1 MATIIIVIIIIFICA
16 VAAEAFSASG
26 FAFDNDNDNDD
37 DNDIVTSNDDKP
49 TPKEN
54 GEISW
59 AVKNDETQKFNPHA
73 PISKRV
79 KTILL

>member
-1 MATIIIVIIIIFICA
+1 MTTLIAIIAIIFTCA

-26 FAFDNDNDNDD
+26 FMFGNDDNDND
-37 DNDIVTSNDDKP
+37 IITPNDDKP

-59 AVKNDETQKFNPHA
+59 AVQNDDAQKFNPHA
-73 PISKRV
+73 PIGKRV
-79 KTILL
+79 KTFLL

>member
-26 FAFDNDNDNDD
+26 FAFDNDDNDNDH
-37 DNDIVTSNDDKP
+37 ITPNDDKP
-49 TPKEN
+49 TSKEN